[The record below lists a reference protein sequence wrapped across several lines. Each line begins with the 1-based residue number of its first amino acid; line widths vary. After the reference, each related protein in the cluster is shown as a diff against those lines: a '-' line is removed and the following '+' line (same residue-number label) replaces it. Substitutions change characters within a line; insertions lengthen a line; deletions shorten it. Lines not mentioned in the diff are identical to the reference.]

1 MRIRDWSSD
10 VCSSDLLEQ
19 AQAALEA
26 GDSETASAIFAQV
39 LQHDAENTQALAGL
53 VACHLASG
61 DVEGAREIFDGLDD
75 KLRNDPAFA
84 SVAAQLALQEQG
96 ADAGEIPLL
105 MEKVAAN
112 QSEHPARFDQTGRAS
127 GRERVRQY
135 G

>member
-61 DVEGAREIFDGLDD
+61 DVEGAREIFDGPDD
-75 KLRNDPAFA
+75 KLSNDPAFA
-84 SVAAQLALQEQG
+84 SRAAPTALQEQG
-96 ADAGEIPLL
+96 APPGQLTPQ
-105 MEKVAAN
+105 MEKAPPK
-112 QSEHPARFDQTGRAS
+112 QHPHQ
-127 GRERVRQY
+127 
-135 G
+135 

>member
-84 SVAAQLALQEQG
+84 SVAAQLALQEQ
-96 ADAGEIPLL
+96 DRKSTRL
-105 MEKVAAN
+105 N
-112 QSEHPARFDQTGRAS
+112 SSH
-127 GRERVRQY
+127 
-135 G
+135 

>member
-1 MRIRDWSSD
+1 MRISDWSSD
-10 VCSSDLLEQ
+10 VCYSDL
-19 AQAALEA
+19 
-26 GDSETASAIFAQV
+26 
-39 LQHDAENTQALAGL
+39 
-53 VACHLASG
+53 CHLASG

-112 QSEHPARFDQTGRAS
+112 QSDHQARFDLALEIGRAS
-127 GRERVRQY
+127 CRARVCQ
-135 G
+135 